1 MENMLMP
8 SKGAERIRILLVED
22 NPGDARLAREALRDS
37 AISSDLTVLEDGFEV
52 MAYLQRKGAYSGAPR
67 PHLILLDL
75 NLPGIRGTEL
85 LQEIKA
91 DPILRRIPVI
101 VLTTSTAQQD
111 IDASY
116 DLYANCYVIKPL
128 DIMTFAQ
135 VLRQIENFWFNVVT
149 LPQI

>member
-1 MENMLMP
+1 MLMR
-8 SKGAERIRILLVED
+8 SSGAERIRILLVED

-37 AISSDLTVLEDGFEV
+37 AINSELMVLDDGFEV
-52 MAYLQRKGAYSGAPR
+52 MAFLHRQGAYAGAAR

-85 LQEIKA
+85 LQEIKSH
-91 DPILRRIPVI
+91 PELRRIPVI

-128 DIMTFAQ
+128 DMMTFAQ
-135 VLRQIENFWFNVVT
+135 VLRQIENFWFNVVA

>member
-1 MENMLMP
+1 M
-8 SKGAERIRILLVED
+8 
-22 NPGDARLAREALRDS
+22 
-37 AISSDLTVLEDGFEV
+37 VLDDGFEV
-52 MAYLQRKGAYSGAPR
+52 MAFLHRQGAYAGAAR

-85 LQEIKA
+85 LQEIKSH
-91 DPILRRIPVI
+91 PELRRIPVI

-128 DIMTFAQ
+128 DMMTFAQ
-135 VLRQIENFWFNVVT
+135 VLRQIENFWFNVVA